1 MPRGLREVGQRTHR
15 YSRSSTQRYEDFAKY
30 PLHTQTTTHDPPPPQ
45 TKPYRKEYS
54 TAFPYYSPHLRDL
67 FHRFLLHGESYRRQ
81 SIPTDEGGTD
91 LYWSLDE
98 PILVTVLTYIA
109 RQEDQYRLMKR
120 LKRSPLRRSFSPNTE
135 RANREDEPLLAH
147 PPYPILMTIPNWP
160 TTESRLL
167 GNTAQGSLEQH
178 LPPQV

>member
-30 PLHTQTTTHDPPPPQ
+30 RLHTQTTTHDPPPPQ

-67 FHRFLLHGESYRRQ
+67 FHRFLLHGESYTSQ
-81 SIPTDEGGTD
+81 GGNPYPQMRE
-91 LYWSLDE
+91 LQ
-98 PILVTVLTYIA
+98 TYIG
-109 RQEDQYRLMKR
+109 RWVNLYRLMKR

-135 RANREDEPLLAH
+135 TANREDEPLSAH
-147 PPYPILMTIPNWP
+147 PPYPILI
-160 TTESRLL
+160 TTPIGLLLSPDYLEILLKDLSSSIHLLWGRLMDML
-167 GNTAQGSLEQH
+167 
-178 LPPQV
+178 